1 MKMVSRITAI
11 GLAGVAICYLG
22 LSGYVWYH
30 DNKRS
35 KQADVQASAVSEN
48 NKVLG
53 FLREKGCDYCHTPS
67 AELPAY
73 YYIPGAKQLMDYD
86 IKLGYKSFNLEA
98 VRAALLADKPVSQ
111 SDLNKIEWVMQYE
124 TMPPTRYTALHW
136 AGKVS
141 DEERAEILAWIA
153 KQRAEYYASNDTA
166 PEHRNEPVQ
175 PIPQKL
181 PTDAQK
187 VALGFALY
195 HDPRLSADSTI
206 SCAHSH
212 TLNAGGVD
220 GRKTS
225 IGVGGAVGPINAP
238 TVFNSVFN
246 VEQFWDGRAATLQ
259 DQAGGPPLNPIEM
272 ASKSWDEII
281 AKLEKDPQ
289 LKAQFLEVYPQG
301 FSGEN
306 ITDAIAEFEK
316 TLITPDSP
324 FDKWLRGD
332 ENALTAQQKKGYQLF
347 KDNKCA
353 TCHGGIILGGRSFE
367 PLGLKKDFNFGEIT
381 AADIGRMNVTKEERD
396 KLRQKVPGLRNVAL
410 TAPYFHRGDVPTL
423 DGAVKLM
430 LRYQVGKELPQ
441 EDVDDIVAFLHSL
454 NGVYTP
460 YMQDKQ

>member
-153 KQRAEYYASNDTA
+153 KQRAEYYASNDIA

-195 HDPRLSADSTI
+195 FFLKTPKYKQKILRTLRFSTQI
-206 SCAHSH
+206 RR
-212 TLNAGGVD
+212 TF
-220 GRKTS
+220 
-225 IGVGGAVGPINAP
+225 GA
-238 TVFNSVFN
+238 
-246 VEQFWDGRAATLQ
+246 
-259 DQAGGPPLNPIEM
+259 
-272 ASKSWDEII
+272 
-281 AKLEKDPQ
+281 
-289 LKAQFLEVYPQG
+289 
-301 FSGEN
+301 
-306 ITDAIAEFEK
+306 TDLIR
-316 TLITPDSP
+316 TGDLLITSE
-324 FDKWLRGD
+324 L
-332 ENALTAQQKKGYQLF
+332 LYQLSHSS
-347 KDNKCA
+347 
-353 TCHGGIILGGRSFE
+353 TCDIL
-367 PLGLKKDFNFGEIT
+367 
-381 AADIGRMNVTKEERD
+381 
-396 KLRQKVPGLRNVAL
+396 
-410 TAPYFHRGDVPTL
+410 
-423 DGAVKLM
+423 
-430 LRYQVGKELPQ
+430 
-441 EDVDDIVAFLHSL
+441 
-454 NGVYTP
+454 
-460 YMQDKQ
+460 